1 MTSKERRVGRD
12 WYPRLNRWLRAMAD
26 QHIFP
31 FENVVCAFAA
41 MSPRISYR
49 HNCIALVNLIRNGD
63 NHLGYTSNTEKAKRL
78 LWSNAPLKELAKKSP
93 CKTECFA
100 RAILGDT
107 QAVTLDTWMLSYL
120 DFTGWITPR
129 RYERMSEQLSD
140 EARVHGETPRDYQA
154 IVWISV
160 RKKHV

>member
-1 MTSKERRVGRD
+1 MTPRTRRQGRD
-12 WYPRLNRWLRAMAD
+12 WYPRLNRWLHAMSD

-49 HNCIALVNLIRNGD
+49 DSCRALANLLRTGD
-63 NHLGYTSNTEKAKRL
+63 NHLGYKSNTEKAKRL
-78 LWSNAPLKELAKKSP
+78 LWSDTPIEEIATKSP
-93 CKTECFA
+93 CKIECFA

-120 DFTGWITPR
+120 GFTGWITPR
-129 RYERMSEQLSD
+129 RYETMVEQLTV
-140 EARVHGETPRDYQA
+140 EARAKGETPRDYQA
-154 IVWISV
+154 IVWIAT
-160 RKKHV
+160 RGKHV